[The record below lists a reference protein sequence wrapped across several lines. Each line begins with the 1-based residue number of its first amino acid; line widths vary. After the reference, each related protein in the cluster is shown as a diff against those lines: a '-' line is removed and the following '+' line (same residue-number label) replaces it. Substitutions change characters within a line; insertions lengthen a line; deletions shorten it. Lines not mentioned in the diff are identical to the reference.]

1 MCIFKVII
9 GLTLVIGGII
19 AEIAWLGLLFG
30 TVIVG
35 VVLLIFAPGVLFI
48 PWNIG
53 FVGGL
58 LLMSSCGEES

>member
-1 MCIFKVII
+1 MCIFKVLI
-9 GLTLVIGGII
+9 GLAMVIGGIFL
-19 AEIAWLGLLFG
+19 EIAWLGLLFG

-58 LLMSSCGEES
+58 ILMSSCSE

>member
-1 MCIFKVII
+1 MCIFKVLIGLVMII
-9 GLTLVIGGII
+9 GGVFL
-19 AEIAWLGLLFG
+19 EIAWLGLLFG

-58 LLMSSCGEES
+58 ILMSSCSE